1 MLKLLQLWISDGEVH
16 RSKRENHKALRMAK
30 ALKTIRNLAGDTPI
44 DAALI
49 LGSGL
54 SDIGDLLTD
63 KVTIPFSD
71 LKGFPQGGVSGH
83 GKDLL
88 IGQMGSRRLAIL
100 TGRQHYYEH
109 GDPAA
114 MRPALQT
121 IAELGAKTLLLTN
134 SAGSLDHDAPPGN
147 LMLLSDHINYAGVN
161 PLIGEDTDARF
172 VNMVDAYDPE
182 LRATTH
188 AVAARLEIALKEG
201 IYMWYSGPS
210 FETPAEIRMAQTLG
224 ANAVGMSTVPEVILA
239 RFLGLK
245 VWACSSITNMGAGM
259 AQEVISHTQTKDVAK
274 YGAEKLKRLI
284 PALME
289 EI

>member
-1 MLKLLQLWISDGEVH
+1 
-16 RSKRENHKALRMAK
+16 MAN
-30 ALKTIRNLAGDTPI
+30 ALKTIRKLAGETSI

-54 SDIGDLLTD
+54 SDIGDMLSD
-63 KVTIPFSD
+63 KVTIPFEE
-71 LKGFPQGGVSGH
+71 LKGFPSGGVSGH

-88 IGQMGSRRLAIL
+88 IGDMGGKRLAIL

-114 MRPALQT
+114 MRPALEA

-134 SAGSLDHDAPPGN
+134 SAGSLDTDVTPGN

-161 PLIGEDTDARF
+161 PLIGEQTDARF
-172 VNMVDAYDPE
+172 VNMVDAYDPD
-182 LRATTH
+182 LRAATH
-188 AVAARLEIALKEG
+188 AAAARLDIALKDG
-201 IYMWYSGPS
+201 VYMWYSGPS
-210 FETPAEIRMAQTLG
+210 FETPAEIRMAQVLG

-239 RFLGLK
+239 RFLGLR

-259 AQEVISHTQTKDVAK
+259 AVETISHTQTKNVAK
-274 YGAEKLKRLI
+274 LGAEKLKRLI
-284 PALME
+284 PALVE